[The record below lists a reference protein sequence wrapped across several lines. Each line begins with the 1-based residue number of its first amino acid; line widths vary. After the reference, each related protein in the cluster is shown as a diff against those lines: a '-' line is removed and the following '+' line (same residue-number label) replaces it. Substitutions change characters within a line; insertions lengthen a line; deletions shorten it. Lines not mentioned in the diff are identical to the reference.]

1 MYGTGGRRDYT
12 FDTARALPAFSTAAA
27 RLLHVY

>member
-12 FDTARALPAFSTAAA
+12 MDTARTGPAFSTAAA
-27 RLLHVY
+27 RLLHIY